1 MNLVGNV
8 DKALESLLHNA
19 KMLPG
24 VSLVVLDDYCPPNG
38 KIPSDVVKAV
48 NNLISQ
54 TDWTTLLISKGGESM
69 DSTPLVA
76 RGKSKLN
83 TDKIW
88 LLTRPNADSKRI
100 LWIDEESIEL
110 CLVEEGF
117 QS

>member
-1 MNLVGNV
+1 
-8 DKALESLLHNA
+8 
-19 KMLPG
+19 
-24 VSLVVLDDYCPPNG
+24 
-38 KIPSDVVKAV
+38 
-48 NNLISQ
+48 
-54 TDWTTLLISKGGESM
+54 M

-110 CLVEEGF
+110 RLVEEGF